1 VISFRYKDKG
11 TAIHKLNPFCKLGW
25 VTSVFVLALILNSPI
40 YLLLLFLATLPLVI
54 AAKVWKE
61 WASLMKFAFYLCLA
75 IIIINAL
82 VSSHG
87 SHLLWQAPFR
97 IPIIGPPT
105 LTLEAILFGLGMSLR
120 LLAIISAFAILTF
133 TIHPDDLMLSM
144 IKMKL
149 PYKSVLVTSLT
160 TRFIPT
166 LIDDV
171 ERISDVQRS
180 RGLELDR
187 GNLSQRIR
195 NRMAILIP
203 LLSNSLDR
211 TVQVAEAMESRAFGH
226 GEKRTFYNQIK
237 LSKVDVQI
245 LIVSF
250 LPLAIGIFMLWLGQG
265 NYQYYPTLEQISL
278 GGFAYFMLALL
289 VFSLSMMAPLAY
301 IKKRLELD

>member
-1 VISFRYKDKG
+1 MISFRYKDKG

-25 VTSVFVLALILNSPI
+25 VTSVFVLALILNNPI
-40 YLLLLFLATLPLVI
+40 YLWLLFLATLPLVI
-54 AAKVWKE
+54 AARVWKE
-61 WASLMKFAFYLCLA
+61 WVSIMKFAFYLCLA

-82 VSSHG
+82 VGSHG
-87 SHLLWQAPFR
+87 AHLLWQAPFKV
-97 IPIIGPPT
+97 PLIGAPKI
-105 LTLEAILFGLGMSLR
+105 TLEALLFGAGMSLR
-120 LLAIISAFAILTF
+120 LLAIISAFGILTF
-133 TIHPDDLMLSM
+133 TIHPDDLMLSV

-149 PYKSVLVTSLT
+149 PYKSVLVISLT

-187 GNLSQRIR
+187 GKLSQRIR

-226 GEKRTFYNQIK
+226 GERRTFYREVK

-245 LIVSF
+245 LIASF
-250 LPLAIGIFMLWLGQG
+250 LPLAIGILMLWLGQG
-265 NYQYYPTLEQISL
+265 VYQYYPALEKVSL
-278 GGFAYFMLALL
+278 GGFEYFMLALL
-289 VFSLSMMAPLAY
+289 VLSLDMVVLLAF
-301 IKKRLELD
+301 IKKRIELD

>member
-1 VISFRYKDKG
+1 MISFRYKDKG

-25 VTSVFVLALILNSPI
+25 VTSVFVLALVFDNPV
-40 YLLLLFLATLPLVI
+40 YVALLFLATLPPVI
-54 AAKVWKE
+54 AARVGRE
-61 WASLMKFAFYLCLA
+61 WASVMKFAFYLCLA

-87 SHLLWQAPFR
+87 THVFWQAPFR
-97 IPIIGPPT
+97 IPVLGTPV
-105 LTLEAILFGLGMSLR
+105 LTVEAVLFGVGMSLR

-133 TIHPDDLMLSM
+133 TVHPDDLMLAM

-187 GNLSQRIR
+187 GNLFQRIKSR
-195 NRMAILIP
+195 LAIIIP

-226 GEKRTFYNQIK
+226 GEKRTSYHQVR
-237 LSKVDVQI
+237 LSKIDVGI

-250 LPLAIGIFMLWLGQG
+250 LPLALGIFMLWLGQG
-265 NYQYYPTLEQISL
+265 SYQYYPTMARISL
-278 GGFAYFMLALL
+278 DGLEYFMLALL
-289 VFSLSMMAPLAY
+289 LLSLGLMAPLASV
-301 IKKRLELD
+301 KKRVELD